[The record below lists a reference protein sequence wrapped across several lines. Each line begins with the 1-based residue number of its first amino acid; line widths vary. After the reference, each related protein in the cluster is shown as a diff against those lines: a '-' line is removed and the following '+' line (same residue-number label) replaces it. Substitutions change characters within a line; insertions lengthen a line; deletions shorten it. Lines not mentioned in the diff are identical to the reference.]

1 MRKDGPSAQGNGLSE
16 MSLSAEREAS
26 KPTLHLAA
34 VHPWAV
40 SSYAECRLWYSLSEA
55 VVRPG
60 EMLNREENQKAVD
73 GTSQAIPITVE
84 GSCRKASIQGRV
96 ALGSGRQSE
105 GEAWGHVGSWPVQLQ
120 LASLWRFSQA
130 SRERLSIR
138 FWWDFSDFLL
148 YLKYYLIF

>member
-1 MRKDGPSAQGNGLSE
+1 
-16 MSLSAEREAS
+16 
-26 KPTLHLAA
+26 
-34 VHPWAV
+34 
-40 SSYAECRLWYSLSEA
+40 
-55 VVRPG
+55 
-60 EMLNREENQKAVD
+60 MLNREENQKAVD

-105 GEAWGHVGSWPVQLQ
+105 GEAWGHVGRWPVQLQ

-138 FWWDFSDFLL
+138 F
-148 YLKYYLIF
+148 